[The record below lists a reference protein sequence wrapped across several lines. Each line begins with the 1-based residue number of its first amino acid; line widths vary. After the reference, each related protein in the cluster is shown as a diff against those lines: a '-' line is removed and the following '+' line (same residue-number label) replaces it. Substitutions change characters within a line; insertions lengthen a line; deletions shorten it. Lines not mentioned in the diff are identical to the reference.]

1 MYDIIISGD
10 VVHDNRISIP
20 TKYFYGIVRGL
31 CGRNGVC
38 YATNAYFKRAYVD
51 YVGEDISDK
60 QIQRYIRTLIDCD
73 KIVVSFVDNKKRK
86 IELST
91 TTTTKMSKHHDKNV
105 EYNICKNNNDCS
117 YYNNTTHAH
126 ACEADE
132 FTPLRTWYSC
142 IFPSRSA
149 LIEALSGIL
158 DLDTINV
165 VFDALCDVSVYA
177 YCYAAYFD
185 SKKLMRIARYIA
197 AKPDIDVCKYV
208 KKSYAVPD
216 AWADYAHVQALNE
229 IYKARAF

>member
-1 MYDIIISGD
+1 MYDIIISGN
-10 VVHDNRISIP
+10 VVHDNRINIA

-60 QIQRYIRTLIDCD
+60 QIQRYIKTLIDCD

-91 TTTTKMSKHHDKNV
+91 TSPTKMSNLHDKNV
-105 EYNICKNNNDCS
+105 EHNICKDNIDNR
-117 YYNNTTHAH
+117 YYTNTTRVY
-126 ACEADE
+126 ACEGDE
-132 FTPLRTWYSC
+132 FAPLRSWYANT
-142 IFPSRSA
+142 FPERSA
-149 LIEALSGIL
+149 VIGMLSGIL
-158 DLDTINV
+158 DLDAINV
-165 VFDALCDVSVYA
+165 VYDALCAVSVYE
-177 YCYAAYFD
+177 YCYAAHFD
-185 SKKLMRIARYIA
+185 CKKLMRIARYIS

-216 AWADYAHVQALNE
+216 VWANYSHVQALNE